1 MVFEIHDVELPVWIE
16 RRDQRCGHRHEGQKH
31 ENAESP
37 RGRAVAEEAAPAF
50 LPQAALA
57 QRAHALRREHHG
69 QSKRE
74 PRAQR
79 HAVTMS
85 GSRAARTR
93 SRGSATPTSRS
104 ATRLPV
110 TTRVLAISAVAVT
123 SR

>member
-1 MVFEIHDVELPVWIE
+1 MVFEIYDVELPVWIE
-16 RRDQRCGHRHEGQKH
+16 RREQRCGHRHEGQKH
-31 ENAESP
+31 EDAESP
-37 RGRAVAEEAAPAF
+37 RGGAVAEEAAPAF

-69 QSKRE
+69 QCKRE

-85 GSRAARTR
+85 GSPARTR
-93 SRGSATPTSRS
+93 SRGSATPRSRS

-110 TTRVLAISAVAVT
+110 TTRVLAIRAVAVT